1 MINISNQD
9 ESSSYLSTQSPYFI
23 DAFFIIGF
31 EIEPLNN
38 DLNRYLIDTSQ
49 ITSQTFGMYKYS
61 NKPTII
67 NSIYSNGCDTMLNE
81 DTLINQIFPETPNIY
96 FNQKGFGSTYSVLFK
111 QYYKKEI
118 YFGYAYIFY
127 ENIIIKKDIVG
138 NIPKAFCVISHYPY
152 FSFYKYFCKKI
163 LNNFVNENMIIPS
176 EILAYNVIN
185 SLPSPNNS
193 QIVLESMSKYISGN
207 FGKDYE
213 ISQMNC
219 FPMIDINVIE
229 IFNKLSLRLFIKIFF
244 LHFLEFKVVLFSK
257 NIELA
262 NIVIYLIHCF
272 EYPFDNEKEEIITIS
287 SDKLSTFNSSFYPT
301 CFSVNQEYKSGET
314 NVILYSNHIEVD
326 LDKDIIEYYIEK
338 SQSSSSYCE
347 DDVFL
352 LFEFMEKILI
362 GKKKYSCPLENIIL
376 RLYNNLEV
384 LIKNKK
390 SKGSLWTINK
400 DSQSQNKKMQ
410 HFFYKSILRIFSVF
424 SFHAKKTEGSI
435 PYMIEYKENISNVKE
450 ERNFYNLLKTTKKY
464 DNFIVMRLG
473 KIDND
478 KISTKMAFFDEFCQ
492 MLQKE
497 PEIHIDFFHIQMS
510 ITKQKTT
517 KISFSSL
524 THYYIDI
531 IKNEINDIMLNS
543 NNFINY
549 TISKGNESQIGFQY
563 KSYVFDKEILIR
575 YLYHLDNLS
584 LEKITELFPLMS
596 VNELNISKQSNSL
609 STLNI
614 IDSIELF
621 FIIKNKLK
629 IPNLVRYICLYIAGI
644 ISDKIYIENQFN
656 LLKELIRSLKFFIK
670 KYSNFLLIVLINII
684 NKKKEQKLNIDKE
697 LELYSL
703 LFEVII
709 QNNIIPNKE
718 MHSYIKTLNQYTKS
732 DSSLRNTRLEIVDI
746 PYQMEL
752 IGNFPKNTDKNPKK
766 IIALL
771 DKTKNSDDF
780 IYTST
785 SKDIS
790 ICPIIHISFDNK
802 TKKASSIFTPLKLY
816 RECMKIVNDY
826 LNHEEIKNA
835 DIISLIINVL
845 FYIKYTDELN
855 NFPTQFLVFY
865 LYMMTSIE

>member
-9 ESSSYLSTQSPYFI
+9 ESSSYISTQSPYFI

-49 ITSQTFGMYKYS
+49 ITSQTFGMYKYT

-67 NSIYSNGCDTMLNE
+67 NSIYSNECDIMLNE
-81 DTLINQIFPETPNIY
+81 DSIINQIFPEKPNIY
-96 FNQKGFGSTYSVLFK
+96 FNQKGFGSTYSVIFK
-111 QYYKKEI
+111 QYYKNEI

-127 ENIIIKKDIVG
+127 ENILIKKDIVG

-163 LNNFVNENMIIPS
+163 LNNFLNENMIIPS
-176 EILAYNVIN
+176 EILVYNVIN

-207 FGKDYE
+207 IGKDYE
-213 ISQMNC
+213 ISQMYC
-219 FPMIDINVIE
+219 FPMIDINIVE
-229 IFNKLSLRLFIKIFF
+229 IFNKIPLRLFIKIFF
-244 LHFLEFKVVLFSK
+244 LYFLEFKIVLFSK

-262 NIVIYLIHCF
+262 NIVIYLLHCF
-272 EYPFDNEKEEIITIS
+272 EYPFNNEKEEISTIS

-326 LDKDIIEYYIEK
+326 IDKDIIEYYIEK
-338 SQSSSSYCE
+338 SQSSSSCSE
-347 DDVFL
+347 DDVYL
-352 LFEFMEKILI
+352 LLEFMEKILL

-390 SKGSLWTINK
+390 SKGYLWTIDK
-400 DSQSQNKKMQ
+400 DSHSQNKTMQ
-410 HFFYKSILRIFSVF
+410 HFFYKSLIRIFSVF
-424 SFHAKKTEGSI
+424 SFHAKKTNGST
-435 PYMIEYKENISNVKE
+435 PYMIEYKENISTLKE
-450 ERNFYNLLKTTKKY
+450 ERNFYNLLKITRKY

-473 KIDND
+473 KIDNN
-478 KISTKMAFFDEFCQ
+478 KISTKMSFFDEFCQ
-492 MLQKE
+492 MLQKD
-497 PEIHIDFFHIQMS
+497 PDIHIDFFHIQMS
-510 ITKQKTT
+510 ITKQKSTT
-517 KISFSSL
+517 ISFSSL
-524 THYYIDI
+524 SQYYIDI
-531 IKNEINDIMLNS
+531 IKNELNDIMLNS

-563 KSYVFDKEILIR
+563 KSYVLDKEILIR
-575 YLYHLDNLS
+575 YIYHLDNLS
-584 LEKITELFPLMS
+584 RENISELFPLMN
-596 VNELNISKQSNSL
+596 VNELNISSSV
-609 STLNI
+609 STLSI

-621 FIIKNKLK
+621 FITKNKLK

-644 ISDKIYIENQFN
+644 ISDKIYIENQFE
-656 LLKELIRSLKFFIK
+656 LLKDLIGNLKFFIK
-670 KYSNFLLIVLINII
+670 KYSNFLLVVLINII
-684 NKKKEQKLNIDKE
+684 NKKKERKLSIDKE
-697 LELYSL
+697 LDLYAI

-718 MHSYIKTLNQYTKS
+718 MHSYIKTLNEYTKS
-732 DSSLRNTRLEIVDI
+732 DSSLRNTRHEIVDI
-746 PYQMEL
+746 PYQIEL
-752 IGNFPKNTDKNPKK
+752 IGNFQKNTENNPKK
-766 IIALL
+766 IITLL
-771 DKTKNSDDF
+771 DKTKSSDEF
-780 IYTST
+780 IFKST
-785 SKDIS
+785 IKDIT
-790 ICPIIHISFDNK
+790 ICPIIQITFDNK
-802 TKKASSIFTPLKLY
+802 IKKTSSIFTPLKLY

-826 LNHEEIKNA
+826 LNKEEIKNV
-835 DIISLIINVL
+835 DIISLIINLL
-845 FYIKYTDELN
+845 FYIKYTDELST
-855 NFPTQFLVFY
+855 FPTKFLVFY